1 MIKKV
6 LINYREYWKAGL
18 MKNIK
23 KEYLNLEDVYEIRI
37 FNANVTDFYNSTP
50 QEFDIEDNPIQEF
63 LNNLSDDVHI
73 FIPHENGKDFIIQSL
88 SSNNLETYNLS
99 QEDVKG
105 RLLSKISPLFFDILH
120 DYLFDVYTDHTTK
133 KLRFVYYNQNDI
145 IKKGNAKIVFYMGSL
160 FIIVENVDLTISNP
174 EAILDETL
182 DENQN
187 SIMENL
193 SQTGSYYKVNE
204 KYTWSQG
211 IYNIINRHKEES
223 DERHNIVLD
232 LAIPDDQYKV
242 DKILNIPNEE
252 TWQCDEVIRIVDAK
266 GILKLIEV
274 TVYSY
279 FDDKGVFIRQG
290 WINVLT
296 QRYSKSSEP
305 NDFLLDGSKSSMKLA
320 WLIEPLN
327 KKLYS
332 FSKGFYNLI
341 EKDYGEYVHS
351 REILNNIAEKEVV
364 DVIKKL
370 ADGEITKV
378 DETLTYQVDG
388 DPQNIK
394 IVNLYIERFEYN
406 NNVHSLGFLTDVTD
420 EMQKKEQLIESNER
434 QLVLI
439 KELHHRVKNNLQI
452 LNSFLNL
459 EKRAYK
465 NCPELVIDHM
475 QTRLTSLALLHE
487 KTYNSPDFKNINLNE
502 CLSDQDISTKR
513 LVNSPMEIEF
523 KTYVDEDIN
532 LSIEVITPL
541 LLIIDELT
549 MIGIRNAFLDKTTT
563 SKKITKKVTMSDE
576 DTAVLTFE
584 EIGIWIKD
592 SKDITDTIGCEII
605 KSLTKQLD
613 GTITSIKNEN
623 GTVYEL
629 VFPIEMV
636 HTIH

>member
-1 MIKKV
+1 
-6 LINYREYWKAGL
+6 
-18 MKNIK
+18 MKIEK
-23 KEYLNLEDVYEIRI
+23 DYLNLEDVYEIRI
-37 FNANVTDFYNSTP
+37 FNATEKDFYNSTP
-50 QEFDIEDNPIQEF
+50 QEFDIEDDPIQEF
-63 LNNLSDDVHI
+63 INNISEDVHI
-73 FIPHENGKDFIIQSL
+73 FIPYENGKDFIIQKS
-88 SSNNLETYNLS
+88 SSNLLETYNLS

-105 RLLSKISPLFFDILH
+105 RLLSKISPLFFDSLH
-120 DYLFDVYTDHTTK
+120 DNLFESYTNHTTK
-133 KLRFVYYNQNDI
+133 KIRFVYYDTQNES
-145 IKKGNAKIVFYMGSL
+145 IKKSTAKIVFYMEKL
-160 FIIVENVDLTISNP
+160 FIIVTDAYGTISNS
-174 EAILDETL
+174 EGMIDITL

-187 SIMENL
+187 NIMENL
-193 SQTGSYYKVNE
+193 SQTGSYYKING

-211 IYNIINRHKEES
+211 IYNIINRNKEES
-223 DERHNIVLD
+223 DEHHNIVLD
-232 LAIPDDQYKV
+232 LAIPEDKYKV
-242 DKILNIPNEE
+242 DKILNFTNKE
-252 TWQCDEVIRIVDAK
+252 TSQCDEILRIVDEE

-296 QRYSKSSEP
+296 QRHSESSESI
-305 NDFLLDGSKSSMKLA
+305 DFLLDGSKSTMKLA

-351 REILNNIAEKEVV
+351 REILNNIAEEEVV
-364 DVIKKL
+364 DELIKL
-370 ADGEITKV
+370 ADGDITKV
-378 DETLTYQVDG
+378 DETLTYKVDG
-388 DPQNIK
+388 DPKNIK

-406 NNVHSLGFLTDVTD
+406 NNVHSLGFLTDVTE
-420 EMQKKEQLIESNER
+420 EMLKKEQLIESNER

-452 LNSFLNL
+452 INSFLNL

-465 NCPELVIDHM
+465 NSPELAIEHM
-475 QTRLTSLALLHE
+475 QTRLTSLAMLHE

-502 CLSDQDISTKR
+502 CLTDQDVSTKK
-513 LVNSPMEIEF
+513 LVNSPMELEF
-523 KTYVDEDIN
+523 KTYVDENIN
-532 LSIEVITPL
+532 VSIEVITPL

-549 MIGIRNAFLDKTTT
+549 MIAIRNALPDKTTLD
-563 SKKITKKVTMSDE
+563 KKIIKKVTMSDK
-576 DTAVLTFE
+576 DTVLLTFE
-584 EIGIWIKD
+584 EIGIGIED
-592 SKDITDTIGCEII
+592 SKDITDVIGCEII

-623 GTVYEL
+623 GIVYEL

>member
-1 MIKKV
+1 MK
-6 LINYREYWKAGL
+6 NWKAGL
-18 MKNIK
+18 MKIE

-37 FNANVTDFYNSTP
+37 FNAAEGDFYNSTP
-50 QEFDIEDNPIQEF
+50 QEFDIEEDPIQEF
-63 LNNLSDDVHI
+63 INNISDEVHI

-88 SSNNLETYNLS
+88 GSNILETYNRS
-99 QEDVKG
+99 QEDAKG

-120 DYLFDVYTDHTTK
+120 DYLLEVYTNRTTK
-133 KLRFVYYNQNDI
+133 KMRFVQYNQNEL
-145 IKKGNAKIVFYMGSL
+145 IKKSTAKIVFYMERI
-160 FIIVENVDLTISNP
+160 FIIVANDDGTTGNP
-174 EAILDETL
+174 AGMADKTL

-193 SQTGSYYKVNE
+193 SQTGSYYIING

-223 DERHNIVLD
+223 DENHNIVLD
-232 LAIPDDQYKV
+232 LAIPEDKYKV
-242 DKILNIPNEE
+242 DKILNVADKE
-252 TWQCDEVIRIVDAK
+252 TSQCDEVIRIVDAE

-296 QRYSKSSEP
+296 QRHNESSESI
-305 NDFLLDGSKSSMKLA
+305 DFLLDGSKSSMKLA

-351 REILNNIAEKEVV
+351 REILNNIAETEVV
-364 DVIKKL
+364 DEIKKL
-370 ADGEITKV
+370 ADGDITKV
-378 DETLTYQVDG
+378 DETLTYKVDG

-406 NNVHSLGFLTDVTD
+406 NNVHSLGFLTDVTE
-420 EMQKKEQLIESNER
+420 EMQKKEQLIESNEQ

-452 LNSFLNL
+452 INSFLNL

-465 NCPELVIDHM
+465 NCPELVIEHM
-475 QTRLTSLALLHE
+475 QTRLSSLALLHE
-487 KTYNSPDFKNINLNE
+487 KTYNSSDFKNINLNE
-502 CLSDQDISTKR
+502 CLSNQDISTKN
-513 LVNSPMEIEF
+513 LVHSPMEIEF
-523 KTYVDEDIN
+523 KTDVDENIN

-549 MIGIRNAFLDKTTT
+549 MIAIRNAFPDK
-563 SKKITKKVTMSDE
+563 KALNRKITKKVTMSDK
-576 DTAVLTFE
+576 DTALLTFE
-584 EIGIWIKD
+584 EMGIEIKD

-623 GTVYEL
+623 GIVYEL
-629 VFPIEMV
+629 VFPIEMA

>member
-1 MIKKV
+1 
-6 LINYREYWKAGL
+6 
-18 MKNIK
+18 MKIE

-37 FNANVTDFYNSTP
+37 FDAAEMDFYNSTP
-50 QEFDIEDNPIQEF
+50 QEFDIEDDPIQEF
-63 LNNLSDDVHI
+63 INNISDNVHI
-73 FIPHENGKDFIIQSL
+73 FIPHENGKDFIIQYL
-88 SSNNLETYNLS
+88 SNNILETYNIS
-99 QEDVKG
+99 QEDAKG
-105 RLLSKISPLFFDILH
+105 RLLSKISPLCFDMFY
-120 DYLFDVYTDHTTK
+120 DYLFEIYTNHSTK
-133 KLRFVYYNQNDI
+133 EMRIVYYDNQNEL
-145 IKKGNAKIVFYMGSL
+145 IKKITAKIVFYMERI
-160 FIIVENVDLTISNP
+160 FIIVSNVGGTIGNP
-174 EAILDETL
+174 AGRLDKTL

-187 SIMENL
+187 SIMEKL
-193 SQTGSYYKVNE
+193 SQTGSYYKING

-211 IYNIINRHKEES
+211 IYNIINRNKEES
-223 DERHNIVLD
+223 DEQHNIVFD
-232 LAIPDDQYKV
+232 LVIPEDNYKV
-242 DKILNIPNEE
+242 DKILSIPNKE
-252 TWQCDEVIRIVDAK
+252 TSQCDEVIRIVDAE

-296 QRYSKSSEP
+296 QRHGESSESI
-305 NDFLLDGSKSSMKLA
+305 DFLLDGSKSSMKLA

-364 DVIKKL
+364 DELKKL
-370 ADGEITKV
+370 ADGDISKV
-378 DETLTYQVDG
+378 DETLTYKVDG
-388 DPQNIK
+388 NPQNIK

-406 NNVHSLGFLTDVTD
+406 NNVHSLGFLSDVTE
-420 EMQKKEQLIESNER
+420 EMLKKEQLIESNER

-452 LNSFLNL
+452 INSFLNL

-465 NCPELVIDHM
+465 NNPELVIEHM

-502 CLSDQDISTKR
+502 CLTDQDVSTKK

-523 KTYVDEDIN
+523 KTYVDENIN
-532 LSIEVITPL
+532 VSIEVITPL

-549 MIGIRNAFLDKTTT
+549 MIAIRNAFPDKTTLN
-563 SKKITKKVTMSDE
+563 KKIIKKVTMSDK
-576 DTAVLTFE
+576 DTVLLTFE
-584 EIGIWIKD
+584 EIGIGIND
-592 SKDITDTIGCEII
+592 SKDITDVIGCEII

-623 GTVYEL
+623 GIVYEL
-629 VFPIEMV
+629 VFPIEMM

>member
-1 MIKKV
+1 MNVVMKS
-6 LINYREYWKAGL
+6 WKAGL
-18 MKNIK
+18 MKIE

-37 FNANVTDFYNSTP
+37 FNATEGDFYNSTP
-50 QEFDIEDNPIQEF
+50 QEFDIEEDPIQEF
-63 LNNLSDDVHI
+63 VNNISDDVHI
-73 FIPHENGKDFIIQSL
+73 FIPHENGKDFIIQNL
-88 SSNNLETYNLS
+88 SSNLLETYNIS
-99 QEDVKG
+99 QEEVKG
-105 RLLSKISPLFFDILH
+105 RLLSKISPLLFDILH
-120 DYLFDVYTDHTTK
+120 DYLFEVYTSRTTK
-133 KLRFVYYNQNDI
+133 KIRFVYYDTQNES
-145 IKKGNAKIVFYMGSL
+145 IKKSTAKIVFYMGRL
-160 FIIVENVDLTISNP
+160 FVIVANAYGTTNNLEGMVDI
-174 EAILDETL
+174 TL
-182 DENQN
+182 DESQN

-193 SQTGSYYKVNE
+193 SQTGSYYKING
-204 KYTWSQG
+204 KYVWSQG

-223 DERHNIVLD
+223 DENHNIVLD
-232 LAIPDDQYKV
+232 LAIPEDNYKV
-242 DKILNIPNEE
+242 DKVLNIPNKE
-252 TWQCDEVIRIVDAK
+252 TSQCDEVIRIVDAK

-296 QRYSKSSEP
+296 QRHGESSESI
-305 NDFLLDGSKSSMKLA
+305 DFLLDGSKSSMKLA

-351 REILNNIAEKEVV
+351 REILNNITEKDVV
-364 DVIKKL
+364 DEIKKL
-370 ADGEITKV
+370 ADGDITKV
-378 DETLTYQVDG
+378 DETLTYKVDG
-388 DPQNIK
+388 NPQNIK

-406 NNVHSLGFLTDVTD
+406 NNVHSLGFLTDVTE
-420 EMQKKEQLIESNER
+420 EMQKKEQLIESNEQ

-452 LNSFLNL
+452 INSFLNL

-465 NCPELVIDHM
+465 NCPELVIEHM
-475 QTRLTSLALLHE
+475 QTRLSSLALLHE
-487 KTYNSPDFKNINLNE
+487 KTYNSSDFKNINLNE
-502 CLSDQDISTKR
+502 CLTNQDISTKN
-513 LVNSPMEIEF
+513 LVHSPMEIEF
-523 KTYVDEDIN
+523 KTDVDENIN

-549 MIGIRNAFLDKTTT
+549 MIAIRNAFPDKMVLN
-563 SKKITKKVTMSDE
+563 KKITKKVTMSDK
-576 DTAVLTFE
+576 DTALLTFE
-584 EIGIWIKD
+584 EMGIEIKD

-623 GTVYEL
+623 GIVYEL

>member
-1 MIKKV
+1 
-6 LINYREYWKAGL
+6 
-18 MKNIK
+18 MKIEK
-23 KEYLNLEDVYEIRI
+23 DYLNLEDVYEIRI
-37 FNANVTDFYNSTP
+37 FNATEKDFYNSTP
-50 QEFDIEDNPIQEF
+50 QEFDIEDDPIQEF
-63 LNNLSDDVHI
+63 INNISEDVHI
-73 FIPHENGKDFIIQSL
+73 FIPYENGKDFIIQKS
-88 SSNNLETYNLS
+88 SSNLLETYNLS

-105 RLLSKISPLFFDILH
+105 RLLSKISPLFFDSLH
-120 DYLFDVYTDHTTK
+120 DNLFESYTNHTTK
-133 KLRFVYYNQNDI
+133 KIRFVYYDTQNES
-145 IKKGNAKIVFYMGSL
+145 IKKSTAKIVFYMEKL
-160 FIIVENVDLTISNP
+160 FIIVTDAYGTISNS
-174 EAILDETL
+174 EGMIDITL

-187 SIMENL
+187 NIMENL
-193 SQTGSYYKVNE
+193 SQTGSYYKING

-211 IYNIINRHKEES
+211 IYNIINRNKEES
-223 DERHNIVLD
+223 DEHHNIVLD
-232 LAIPDDQYKV
+232 LAIPEDKYKV
-242 DKILNIPNEE
+242 DKILNFTNKE
-252 TWQCDEVIRIVDAK
+252 TSQCDEILRIVDEE

-296 QRYSKSSEP
+296 QRHGESSESI
-305 NDFLLDGSKSSMKLA
+305 DFLLDGSKSSMKLA

-351 REILNNIAEKEVV
+351 REILNNIAEEEVV
-364 DVIKKL
+364 DELIKL
-370 ADGEITKV
+370 ADGDITKV
-378 DETLTYQVDG
+378 DETLTYKVDG
-388 DPQNIK
+388 DPKNIK

-406 NNVHSLGFLTDVTD
+406 NNVHSLGFLTDVTE
-420 EMQKKEQLIESNER
+420 EMLKKEQLIESNER

-452 LNSFLNL
+452 INSFLNL

-465 NCPELVIDHM
+465 NSPELAIEHM
-475 QTRLTSLALLHE
+475 QTRLTSLAMLHE

-502 CLSDQDISTKR
+502 CLTDQDVSTKK
-513 LVNSPMEIEF
+513 LVNSPMELEF
-523 KTYVDEDIN
+523 KTYVDENIN
-532 LSIEVITPL
+532 VSIEVITPL

-549 MIGIRNAFLDKTTT
+549 MIAIRNALPDKTTLD
-563 SKKITKKVTMSDE
+563 KKIIKKVTMSDK
-576 DTAVLTFE
+576 DTVLLTFE
-584 EIGIWIKD
+584 EIGIGIED
-592 SKDITDTIGCEII
+592 SKDITDVIGCEII

-623 GTVYEL
+623 GIVYEL

>member
-1 MIKKV
+1 
-6 LINYREYWKAGL
+6 
-18 MKNIK
+18 MKIE

-37 FNANVTDFYNSTP
+37 FNADGMDFYNPTP
-50 QEFDIEDNPIQEF
+50 QEFDIEDDSIQEF
-63 LNNLSDDVHI
+63 INNISEDVHI
-73 FIPHENGKDFIIQSL
+73 FIPYENGKDFIIQSL
-88 SSNNLETYNLS
+88 DSNIKTYDIP

-105 RLLSKISPLFFDILH
+105 RLLSKISPLFFDILQ
-120 DYLFDVYTDHTTK
+120 DYLLEVYTNHTTK
-133 KLRFVYYNQNDI
+133 KIRIIYYDQNKF
-145 IKKGNAKIVFYMGSL
+145 KKKSAVRVVFYMERL
-160 FIIVENVDLTISNP
+160 FIIVEKGITTSQQEIMVDI
-174 EAILDETL
+174 TL

-187 SIMENL
+187 RIMENL
-193 SQTGSYYKVNE
+193 SQSGSYYVINGN
-204 KYTWSQG
+204 YTWSQG
-211 IYNIINRHKEES
+211 IYNILNRNKEES
-223 DERHNIVLD
+223 DEHHNIVLD
-232 LAIPDDQYKV
+232 LAIPEDKYKV
-242 DKILNIPNEE
+242 DKILNVTNKE
-252 TWQCDEVIRIVDAK
+252 TLQTDEVIRIVDAE
-266 GILKLIEV
+266 GILKVIEV

-279 FDDKGVFIRQG
+279 FDDNGVFIRQG
-290 WINVLT
+290 WVNVLT
-296 QRYSKSSEP
+296 QKHNETSEP
-305 NDFLLDGSKSSMKLA
+305 IDFLVDGSKSRMKLA

-364 DVIKKL
+364 DEIKKL
-370 ADGEITKV
+370 ADGDITKV
-378 DETLTYQVDG
+378 DETLTYKVDG
-388 DPQNIK
+388 DPQNVK

-406 NNVHSLGFLTDVTD
+406 NNVHSLGFLTDVTE
-420 EMQKKEQLIESNER
+420 EMKKKEQLIESNER

-465 NCPELVIDHM
+465 NHPEVIIDHM
-475 QTRLTSLALLHE
+475 QARLTSLALLHE
-487 KTYNSPDFKNINLNE
+487 ETYNSSDFKNINLSE
-502 CLSDQDISTKR
+502 CLSNQDINTKR
-513 LVNSPMEIEF
+513 LVQSPMDIEF
-523 KTYVDEDIN
+523 KTSVDEDIN

-549 MIGIRNAFLDKTTT
+549 MIGIRNALPDDTT
-563 SKKITKKVTMSDE
+563 SNKKITKKVTKLDK
-576 DTAVLTFE
+576 DTALLTFE
-584 EIGIWIKD
+584 GIGIVVKD

-623 GTVYEL
+623 GTAYEL
-629 VFPIEMV
+629 VFPIEME

>member
-1 MIKKV
+1 
-6 LINYREYWKAGL
+6 
-18 MKNIK
+18 MKIEK
-23 KEYLNLEDVYEIRI
+23 DYLNLEDVYEIRI
-37 FNANVTDFYNSTP
+37 FNATEKDFYNSTP
-50 QEFDIEDNPIQEF
+50 QEFDIEDDPIQEF
-63 LNNLSDDVHI
+63 INNISEDVHI
-73 FIPHENGKDFIIQSL
+73 FIPYENGKDFIIQK
-88 SSNNLETYNLS
+88 SSCNLLETYNLS

-105 RLLSKISPLFFDILH
+105 RLLSKISPLFFDSLH
-120 DYLFDVYTDHTTK
+120 DNLFESYTNHTTK
-133 KLRFVYYNQNDI
+133 KIRFVYYDTQNES
-145 IKKGNAKIVFYMGSL
+145 IKKSTAKIVFYMEKL
-160 FIIVENVDLTISNP
+160 FIIVTDAYGTISNS
-174 EAILDETL
+174 EGMIDITL

-187 SIMENL
+187 NIMENL
-193 SQTGSYYKVNE
+193 SQTGSYYKING

-211 IYNIINRHKEES
+211 IYNIINRNKEES
-223 DERHNIVLD
+223 DEHHNIVLD
-232 LAIPDDQYKV
+232 LAIPEDKYKV
-242 DKILNIPNEE
+242 DKILNFTNKE
-252 TWQCDEVIRIVDAK
+252 TSQCDEILRIVDEE

-296 QRYSKSSEP
+296 QRHSESSESI
-305 NDFLLDGSKSSMKLA
+305 DFLLDGSKSSMKLA

-351 REILNNIAEKEVV
+351 REILNNIAEEEVV
-364 DVIKKL
+364 DELIKL
-370 ADGEITKV
+370 ADGDITKV
-378 DETLTYQVDG
+378 DETLTYKVDG
-388 DPQNIK
+388 DPKNIK

-406 NNVHSLGFLTDVTD
+406 NNVHSLGFLTDVTE
-420 EMQKKEQLIESNER
+420 EMLKKEQLIESNER

-452 LNSFLNL
+452 INSFLNL

-465 NCPELVIDHM
+465 NSPELAIEHM
-475 QTRLTSLALLHE
+475 QTRLTSLAMLHE

-502 CLSDQDISTKR
+502 CLTDQDVSTKK
-513 LVNSPMEIEF
+513 LVNSPMELEF
-523 KTYVDEDIN
+523 KTYVDENIN
-532 LSIEVITPL
+532 VSIEVITPL

-549 MIGIRNAFLDKTTT
+549 MIAIRNALPDKTTLD
-563 SKKITKKVTMSDE
+563 KKIIKKVTMSDK
-576 DTAVLTFE
+576 DTVLLTFE
-584 EIGIWIKD
+584 EIGIGIED
-592 SKDITDTIGCEII
+592 SKDITDVIGCEII

-623 GTVYEL
+623 GIVYEL

>member
-1 MIKKV
+1 
-6 LINYREYWKAGL
+6 
-18 MKNIK
+18 MKIEK
-23 KEYLNLEDVYEIRI
+23 DYLNLEDVYEIRI
-37 FNANVTDFYNSTP
+37 FNATEKDFYNSTP
-50 QEFDIEDNPIQEF
+50 QEFDIEDDPIQEF
-63 LNNLSDDVHI
+63 INNISEDVHI
-73 FIPHENGKDFIIQSL
+73 FIPYENGKDFIIQKS
-88 SSNNLETYNLS
+88 SSNLLETYNLS

-105 RLLSKISPLFFDILH
+105 RLLSKISPLFFDSLH
-120 DYLFDVYTDHTTK
+120 DNLFESYTNHTTK
-133 KLRFVYYNQNDI
+133 KIRFVYYDTQNES
-145 IKKGNAKIVFYMGSL
+145 IKKSTAKIVFYMEKL
-160 FIIVENVDLTISNP
+160 FIIVTDAYGTISNS
-174 EAILDETL
+174 EGMIDITL

-187 SIMENL
+187 NIMENL
-193 SQTGSYYKVNE
+193 SQTGSYYKING

-211 IYNIINRHKEES
+211 IYNIINRNKEES
-223 DERHNIVLD
+223 DEHHNIVLD
-232 LAIPDDQYKV
+232 LAIPEDKYKV
-242 DKILNIPNEE
+242 DKILNFTNKE
-252 TWQCDEVIRIVDAK
+252 TSQCDEILRIVDEE

-296 QRYSKSSEP
+296 QRHSESSESI
-305 NDFLLDGSKSSMKLA
+305 DFLVDGSKSSMKLA

-351 REILNNIAEKEVV
+351 REILNNIVEKEVV
-364 DVIKKL
+364 DELKKL
-370 ADGEITKV
+370 ADGDITKV
-378 DETLTYQVDG
+378 DETLTYKVDG
-388 DPQNIK
+388 NPQNVK

-406 NNVHSLGFLTDVTD
+406 NNVHSLGFLTDVTE
-420 EMQKKEQLIESNER
+420 EMLKKEQLIESNER

-452 LNSFLNL
+452 INSFLNL

-465 NCPELVIDHM
+465 NSPELAIEHM
-475 QTRLTSLALLHE
+475 QTRLTSLAMLHE

-502 CLSDQDISTKR
+502 CLTDQDVSTKK
-513 LVNSPMEIEF
+513 LVNSPMELEF
-523 KTYVDEDIN
+523 KTYVDENIN
-532 LSIEVITPL
+532 VSIEVITPL

-549 MIGIRNAFLDKTTT
+549 MIAIRNALPDKTTLD
-563 SKKITKKVTMSDE
+563 KKIIKKVTMSDK
-576 DTAVLTFE
+576 DTVLLTFE
-584 EIGIWIKD
+584 EIGIGIED
-592 SKDITDTIGCEII
+592 SKDITDVIGCEII

-623 GTVYEL
+623 GIVYEL

>member
-1 MIKKV
+1 
-6 LINYREYWKAGL
+6 
-18 MKNIK
+18 MKIEK
-23 KEYLNLEDVYEIRI
+23 DYLNLEDVCEIRI
-37 FNANVTDFYNSTP
+37 FNATEKDFYNSTP
-50 QEFDIEDNPIQEF
+50 QEFDIEDDPIQEF
-63 LNNLSDDVHI
+63 INNISEDVHI
-73 FIPHENGKDFIIQSL
+73 FIPYENGKDFIIQKS
-88 SSNNLETYNLS
+88 SSNLLETYNLS

-105 RLLSKISPLFFDILH
+105 RLLSKISPLFFDSLH
-120 DYLFDVYTDHTTK
+120 DNLFESYTNHTTK
-133 KLRFVYYNQNDI
+133 KIRFVYYDTQNES
-145 IKKGNAKIVFYMGSL
+145 IKKSTAKIVFYMEKL
-160 FIIVENVDLTISNP
+160 FIIVTDAYGTISNS
-174 EAILDETL
+174 EGMIDITL

-187 SIMENL
+187 NIMENL
-193 SQTGSYYKVNE
+193 SQTGSYYKING

-211 IYNIINRHKEES
+211 IYNIINRNKEES
-223 DERHNIVLD
+223 DEHHNIVLD
-232 LAIPDDQYKV
+232 LAIPEDKYKV
-242 DKILNIPNEE
+242 DKILNFTNKE
-252 TWQCDEVIRIVDAK
+252 TSQCDEILRIVDEE

-296 QRYSKSSEP
+296 QRHSESSESI
-305 NDFLLDGSKSSMKLA
+305 DFLLDGSKSSMKLA

-351 REILNNIAEKEVV
+351 REILNNIAEEEVV
-364 DVIKKL
+364 DELIKL
-370 ADGEITKV
+370 ADGDITKV
-378 DETLTYQVDG
+378 DETLTYKVDG
-388 DPQNIK
+388 DPKNIK

-406 NNVHSLGFLTDVTD
+406 NNVHSLGFLTDVTE
-420 EMQKKEQLIESNER
+420 EMLKKEQLIESNER

-452 LNSFLNL
+452 INSFLNL

-465 NCPELVIDHM
+465 NSPELAIEHM
-475 QTRLTSLALLHE
+475 QTRLTSLAMLHE

-502 CLSDQDISTKR
+502 CLTDQDVSTKK
-513 LVNSPMEIEF
+513 LVNSPMELEF
-523 KTYVDEDIN
+523 KTYVDENIN
-532 LSIEVITPL
+532 VSIEVITPL

-549 MIGIRNAFLDKTTT
+549 MIAIRNALPDKTTLD
-563 SKKITKKVTMSDE
+563 KKIIKKVTMSDK
-576 DTAVLTFE
+576 DTVLLTFE
-584 EIGIWIKD
+584 EIGIGIED
-592 SKDITDTIGCEII
+592 SKDITDVIGCEII

-623 GTVYEL
+623 GIVYEL

>member
-1 MIKKV
+1 
-6 LINYREYWKAGL
+6 
-18 MKNIK
+18 MKIEK
-23 KEYLNLEDVYEIRI
+23 DYLNLEDVYEIRI
-37 FNANVTDFYNSTP
+37 FNATVKDFYNSTP
-50 QEFDIEDNPIQEF
+50 QEFDIEDDPIQEF
-63 LNNLSDDVHI
+63 LNNISDEVHI
-73 FIPHENGKDFIIQSL
+73 FIPYENGKDFIIQK
-88 SSNNLETYNLS
+88 SSGNLLETYNLS

-105 RLLSKISPLFFDILH
+105 RLLSKISPLFFDSLH
-120 DYLFDVYTDHTTK
+120 DNLFESYTNHTTK
-133 KLRFVYYNQNDI
+133 KIRFVYYDTQNES
-145 IKKGNAKIVFYMGSL
+145 IKKSTAKIVFYMEKI
-160 FIIVENVDLTISNP
+160 FIIVTDVYGTISNP
-174 EAILDETL
+174 ESMIDITL

-187 SIMENL
+187 NIMENL
-193 SQTGSYYKVNE
+193 SQTGSYYKING

-211 IYNIINRHKEES
+211 IYNIINRPKEES

-232 LAIPDDQYKV
+232 LAIPEDKYKV
-242 DKILNIPNEE
+242 DKILNFTNKE
-252 TWQCDEVIRIVDAK
+252 TSQYDEILRIVDEE

-296 QRYSKSSEP
+296 QRHGESSESI
-305 NDFLLDGSKSSMKLA
+305 DFLLDGSKSSMKLA

-364 DVIKKL
+364 DELKKL
-370 ADGEITKV
+370 ADGDISKV
-378 DETLTYQVDG
+378 DETLTYKVDG
-388 DPQNIK
+388 NPQNIK

-406 NNVHSLGFLTDVTD
+406 NNVHSLGFLTDVTE
-420 EMQKKEQLIESNER
+420 EMLKKEQLIESNER

-452 LNSFLNL
+452 INSFLNL

-465 NCPELVIDHM
+465 NNPELVIEHM

-502 CLSDQDISTKR
+502 CLTDQDVSTKK
-513 LVNSPMEIEF
+513 LVNSPMELEF
-523 KTYVDEDIN
+523 KTYVDENIN
-532 LSIEVITPL
+532 VSIEVITPL

-549 MIGIRNAFLDKTTT
+549 MIAIRNAFPDKTTLN
-563 SKKITKKVTMSDE
+563 KKINKKVTMSDN
-576 DTAVLTFE
+576 DTVLLTFE
-584 EIGIWIKD
+584 EIGIGIND
-592 SKDITDTIGCEII
+592 SKDITDVIGCEII

-623 GTVYEL
+623 GIVYEL

>member
-1 MIKKV
+1 MNVVMKS
-6 LINYREYWKAGL
+6 WKAGL
-18 MKNIK
+18 MKIE

-37 FNANVTDFYNSTP
+37 FNATEWDFYNSTL
-50 QEFDIEDNPIQEF
+50 QEFDIEEDPIQEF
-63 LNNLSDDVHI
+63 VNNISDDVHI
-73 FIPHENGKDFIIQSL
+73 FIPHENGKDFIIQNL
-88 SSNNLETYNLS
+88 SSNLLETYNIS
-99 QEDVKG
+99 QEEVKG
-105 RLLSKISPLFFDILH
+105 RLLSKISPLLFDILH
-120 DYLFDVYTDHTTK
+120 DYLFEVYTSRTTK
-133 KLRFVYYNQNDI
+133 KIRFVYYDTQNES
-145 IKKGNAKIVFYMGSL
+145 IKKSTAKIVFYMGRL
-160 FIIVENVDLTISNP
+160 FVIVANAYGTTNNLEGMVDI
-174 EAILDETL
+174 TL
-182 DENQN
+182 DESQN

-193 SQTGSYYKVNE
+193 SQTGSYYKING
-204 KYTWSQG
+204 KYVWSQG

-223 DERHNIVLD
+223 DENHNIVLD
-232 LAIPDDQYKV
+232 LAIPEDNYKV
-242 DKILNIPNEE
+242 DKVLNIPNKE
-252 TWQCDEVIRIVDAK
+252 TSQCDEVIRIVDAK

-279 FDDKGVFIRQG
+279 YDDKGVFIRQG

-296 QRYSKSSEP
+296 QRHGESSESI
-305 NDFLLDGSKSSMKLA
+305 DFLLDGSKSSMKLA

-351 REILNNIAEKEVV
+351 REILNNITEKDVV
-364 DVIKKL
+364 DEIKKL
-370 ADGEITKV
+370 ADGDITKV
-378 DETLTYQVDG
+378 DETLTYKVDG
-388 DPQNIK
+388 NPQNIK

-406 NNVHSLGFLTDVTD
+406 NNVHSLGFLTDVTE
-420 EMQKKEQLIESNER
+420 EMQKKEQLIESNEQ

-452 LNSFLNL
+452 INSFLNL

-465 NCPELVIDHM
+465 NCPELVIEHM
-475 QTRLTSLALLHE
+475 QTRLSSLALLHE
-487 KTYNSPDFKNINLNE
+487 KTYNSSDFKNINLNE
-502 CLSDQDISTKR
+502 CLTNQDISTKN
-513 LVNSPMEIEF
+513 LVHSPMEIEF
-523 KTYVDEDIN
+523 KTDVDENIN

-549 MIGIRNAFLDKTTT
+549 MIAIRNAFPDKMALN
-563 SKKITKKVTMSDE
+563 KKITKKVTMSDK
-576 DTAVLTFE
+576 DTALLTFE
-584 EIGIWIKD
+584 EMGIEIKD

-623 GTVYEL
+623 GIVYEL

>member
-1 MIKKV
+1 
-6 LINYREYWKAGL
+6 
-18 MKNIK
+18 MKIEK
-23 KEYLNLEDVYEIRI
+23 DYLNLEDVYEIRI
-37 FNANVTDFYNSTP
+37 FNATEKDFYNSTP
-50 QEFDIEDNPIQEF
+50 QEFDIEDDPIQEF
-63 LNNLSDDVHI
+63 INNISEDVHI
-73 FIPHENGKDFIIQSL
+73 FIPYENGKDFIIQKS
-88 SSNNLETYNLS
+88 SSNLLETYNLS

-105 RLLSKISPLFFDILH
+105 RLLSKISPLFFDSLH
-120 DYLFDVYTDHTTK
+120 DNLFESYTNHTTK
-133 KLRFVYYNQNDI
+133 KIRFVYYDTQNES
-145 IKKGNAKIVFYMGSL
+145 IKKSTAKIVFYMEKL
-160 FIIVENVDLTISNP
+160 FIIVTDAYGTISNS
-174 EAILDETL
+174 EGMIDITL

-187 SIMENL
+187 NIMENL
-193 SQTGSYYKVNE
+193 SQTGSYYKINGR
-204 KYTWSQG
+204 YTWSQG
-211 IYNIINRHKEES
+211 IYNIINRNKEES
-223 DERHNIVLD
+223 DEHHNIVLD
-232 LAIPDDQYKV
+232 LAIPEDKYKV
-242 DKILNIPNEE
+242 DKILNFTNKE
-252 TWQCDEVIRIVDAK
+252 TSQCDEILRIVDEE

-296 QRYSKSSEP
+296 QRHSESSESI
-305 NDFLLDGSKSSMKLA
+305 DFLLDGSKSSMKLA

-351 REILNNIAEKEVV
+351 REILNNIAEEEVV
-364 DVIKKL
+364 DELIKL
-370 ADGEITKV
+370 ADGDITKV
-378 DETLTYQVDG
+378 DETLTYKVDG
-388 DPQNIK
+388 DPKNIK

-406 NNVHSLGFLTDVTD
+406 NNVHSLGFLSDVTE
-420 EMQKKEQLIESNER
+420 EMLKKEQLIESNER

-452 LNSFLNL
+452 INSFLNL

-465 NCPELVIDHM
+465 NNPELVIEHM

-502 CLSDQDISTKR
+502 CLTDQDVSTKK

-523 KTYVDEDIN
+523 KTYVDENIN
-532 LSIEVITPL
+532 VSIEVITPL

-549 MIGIRNAFLDKTTT
+549 MIAIRNALPDKTTLD
-563 SKKITKKVTMSDE
+563 KKIIKKVTMSDK
-576 DTAVLTFE
+576 DTVILTFE
-584 EIGIWIKD
+584 EIGIGIED
-592 SKDITDTIGCEII
+592 SKDITDVIGCEII

-623 GTVYEL
+623 GIVYEL

>member
-1 MIKKV
+1 
-6 LINYREYWKAGL
+6 
-18 MKNIK
+18 MKIEK
-23 KEYLNLEDVYEIRI
+23 DYLNLEDVYEIRI
-37 FNANVTDFYNSTP
+37 FNATEKDFYNSTP
-50 QEFDIEDNPIQEF
+50 QEFDIEDDPIHEF
-63 LNNLSDDVHI
+63 INNISDDVHI
-73 FIPHENGKDFIIQSL
+73 FIPYENGKDFIIQK
-88 SSNNLETYNLS
+88 SSCNLLETYNLS

-105 RLLSKISPLFFDILH
+105 RLLSKISPLFFDSLH
-120 DYLFDVYTDHTTK
+120 DNLFESYTNHTTK
-133 KLRFVYYNQNDI
+133 KIRFVYYDTQNES
-145 IKKGNAKIVFYMGSL
+145 IKKNTAKIVFYMEKL
-160 FIIVENVDLTISNP
+160 FIIVADPYGTISNP
-174 EAILDETL
+174 EDMIDITL

-187 SIMENL
+187 NIMENL
-193 SQTGSYYKVNE
+193 SQTGSYYKING

-211 IYNIINRHKEES
+211 IYNIINRNKEES
-223 DERHNIVLD
+223 DEHHNIVLD
-232 LAIPDDQYKV
+232 LAIPEDKYKV
-242 DKILNIPNEE
+242 DKILNFTNKE
-252 TWQCDEVIRIVDAK
+252 TSQCDEILRIVDEE

-279 FDDKGVFIRQG
+279 FDNKGVFIRQG

-296 QRYSKSSEP
+296 QRHSES
-305 NDFLLDGSKSSMKLA
+305 NESIDFLLDGSKSSMKLA

-351 REILNNIAEKEVV
+351 REILNNIDEEEVV
-364 DVIKKL
+364 DELIKL
-370 ADGEITKV
+370 ADGDITKV
-378 DETLTYQVDG
+378 DETLTYKVDG

-406 NNVHSLGFLTDVTD
+406 NNVHSLGFLTDVTE
-420 EMQKKEQLIESNER
+420 EMLKKEQLIESNER

-452 LNSFLNL
+452 INSFLNL

-465 NCPELVIDHM
+465 NSPELVIEHM
-475 QTRLTSLALLHE
+475 QTRLTSLAMLHE

-502 CLSDQDISTKR
+502 CLTDQDVSTKK

-523 KTYVDEDIN
+523 KTYVDENIN
-532 LSIEVITPL
+532 VSIEVITPL

-549 MIGIRNAFLDKTTT
+549 MIAIRNALPDKTTLD
-563 SKKITKKVTMSDE
+563 KKIIKKVTMSDK
-576 DTAVLTFE
+576 DTVLLTFE
-584 EIGIWIKD
+584 EIGIGIED
-592 SKDITDTIGCEII
+592 SKDITDVIGCEII

-623 GTVYEL
+623 GIVYEL

>member
-1 MIKKV
+1 MKIG
-6 LINYREYWKAGL
+6 RRDL
-18 MKNIK
+18 MNIE

-37 FNANVTDFYNSTP
+37 FNATATDFFNSAP
-50 QEFDIEDNPIQEF
+50 QEFDVDDNPIQEF
-63 LNNLSDDVHI
+63 INNISEDVHI

-88 SSNNLETYNLS
+88 SSNILETCNIS
-99 QEDVKG
+99 QEDAKG
-105 RLLSKISPLFFDILH
+105 RLLSKSSPLIFDILH
-120 DYLFDVYTDHTTK
+120 DHLFEVYTNHTTRK
-133 KLRFVYYNQNDI
+133 MRFVYYDQDEF
-145 IKKGNAKIVFYMGSL
+145 IKRNNARIVFCMESV
-160 FIIVENVDLTISNP
+160 FIIVENADGTTSNP
-174 EAILDETL
+174 GIVDETL

-193 SQTGSYYKVNE
+193 SQTGSYYKVNG

-211 IYNIINRHKEES
+211 IYNIINRSKEES
-223 DERHNIVLD
+223 DGHHNIVLD
-232 LAIPDDQYKV
+232 LAIPEDKYKV
-242 DKILNIPNEE
+242 DKILNVANKE
-252 TWQCDEVIRIVDAK
+252 TSQSDEVIRIVDEE

-279 FDDKGVFIRQG
+279 FDDNGVFIRQG

-296 QRYSKSSEP
+296 QRHNESSEP
-305 NDFLLDGSKSSMKLA
+305 IDFLLDGSKSSMKLA

-327 KKLYS
+327 KKLYN

-351 REILNNIAEKEVV
+351 REILNNIVEKEVV
-364 DVIKKL
+364 NEIKKL
-370 ADGEITKV
+370 ADGDITKV
-378 DETLTYQVDG
+378 DETLTYKVDG

-394 IVNLYIERFEYN
+394 IVNVYIERFEYN
-406 NNVHSLGFLTDVTD
+406 NNVHSLGFLTDVTE

-452 LNSFLNL
+452 INSFLNL
-459 EKRAYK
+459 EKRAYR
-465 NCPELVIDHM
+465 NCPELVIEHM

-487 KTYNSPDFKNINLNE
+487 KTYNSPDFNNINLDD
-502 CLSDQDISTKR
+502 CLSNQDISTR
-513 LVNSPMEIEF
+513 NLVQSPMEIEF

-532 LSIEVITPL
+532 LSIEVVTPL

-549 MIGIRNAFLDKTTT
+549 MIAIRNAFPDETTQN
-563 SKKITKKVTMSDE
+563 KKITKKVTMSDK
-576 DTAVLTFE
+576 DTAILTFE

-592 SKDITDTIGCEII
+592 SKDVTDTIGCEII

-613 GTITSIKNEN
+613 GTITSMKNDN

-629 VFPIEMV
+629 VFPIEME

>member
-1 MIKKV
+1 MKS
-6 LINYREYWKAGL
+6 WKAGL
-18 MKNIK
+18 MKIE

-37 FNANVTDFYNSTP
+37 FNATEGDFYNSTP
-50 QEFDIEDNPIQEF
+50 QEFDIEEDPIQEF
-63 LNNLSDDVHI
+63 VNNISDDVHI
-73 FIPHENGKDFIIQSL
+73 FIPHENGKDFIIQNL
-88 SSNNLETYNLS
+88 SSNLLETYNIS
-99 QEDVKG
+99 QEEIKG
-105 RLLSKISPLFFDILH
+105 RLLSKISPLLFDILH
-120 DYLFDVYTDHTTK
+120 DYLFEVYTSCTTK
-133 KLRFVYYNQNDI
+133 KIRFVYYDTQNES
-145 IKKGNAKIVFYMGSL
+145 IKKNTAKIVFYMERL
-160 FIIVENVDLTISNP
+160 FVIVANAYGTTNNLEGMVDM
-174 EAILDETL
+174 TL
-182 DENQN
+182 DESQN

-193 SQTGSYYKVNE
+193 SQTGSYYKING
-204 KYTWSQG
+204 KYVWSQG

-223 DERHNIVLD
+223 DENHNIVLD
-232 LAIPDDQYKV
+232 LAIPEDNYKV
-242 DKILNIPNEE
+242 DKVLNIPNKE
-252 TWQCDEVIRIVDAK
+252 TSQCDEVIRIVDAK

-279 FDDKGVFIRQG
+279 YDDKGVFIRQG

-296 QRYSKSSEP
+296 QRHNESSESI
-305 NDFLLDGSKSSMKLA
+305 DFLLDGSKSSMKLA

-351 REILNNIAEKEVV
+351 REILNNIAEKDVV
-364 DVIKKL
+364 DEIKKL
-370 ADGEITKV
+370 ADGDITKV
-378 DETLTYQVDG
+378 DETLTYKVDG
-388 DPQNIK
+388 NSQNIK

-406 NNVHSLGFLTDVTD
+406 NNVHSLGFLTDVTE
-420 EMQKKEQLIESNER
+420 EMQKKEQLIESNEQ

-452 LNSFLNL
+452 INSFLNL

-465 NCPELVIDHM
+465 NCPELVIEHM
-475 QTRLTSLALLHE
+475 QTRLSSLALLHE
-487 KTYNSPDFKNINLNE
+487 KTYNSSDFKNINLNE
-502 CLSDQDISTKR
+502 CLTNQDISTKN
-513 LVNSPMEIEF
+513 LVHSPMEIEF
-523 KTYVDEDIN
+523 KTDVDENIN

-549 MIGIRNAFLDKTTT
+549 MIAIRNAFPDKMTLN
-563 SKKITKKVTMSDE
+563 KKITKKVTMSDK
-576 DTAVLTFE
+576 DTALLTFE
-584 EIGIWIKD
+584 EMGIEIKD

-623 GTVYEL
+623 GIVYEL
-629 VFPIEMV
+629 VFPIEMA

>member
-1 MIKKV
+1 
-6 LINYREYWKAGL
+6 
-18 MKNIK
+18 MKIEK
-23 KEYLNLEDVYEIRI
+23 DYLNLEDVYEIRI
-37 FNANVTDFYNSTP
+37 FNATEKDFYNSTP
-50 QEFDIEDNPIQEF
+50 QEFDIEDDPIQEF
-63 LNNLSDDVHI
+63 INNISEDVHI
-73 FIPHENGKDFIIQSL
+73 FIPYENGKDFIIQKS
-88 SSNNLETYNLS
+88 SSNLLETYNLS

-105 RLLSKISPLFFDILH
+105 RLLSKISPLFFDSLH
-120 DYLFDVYTDHTTK
+120 DNLFESYTNHTTK
-133 KLRFVYYNQNDI
+133 KIRFVYYDTQNES
-145 IKKGNAKIVFYMGSL
+145 IKKSTAKIVFYMEKL
-160 FIIVENVDLTISNP
+160 FIIVTDAYGTISNS
-174 EAILDETL
+174 EGMIDITL

-187 SIMENL
+187 NIMENL
-193 SQTGSYYKVNE
+193 SQTGSYYKING

-211 IYNIINRHKEES
+211 IYNIINRNKEES
-223 DERHNIVLD
+223 DEHHNIVLD
-232 LAIPDDQYKV
+232 LAIPEDKYKV
-242 DKILNIPNEE
+242 DKILNFTNKE
-252 TWQCDEVIRIVDAK
+252 TSQCDEILRIVDEE

-296 QRYSKSSEP
+296 QRHSESSESI
-305 NDFLLDGSKSSMKLA
+305 DFLVDGSKSSMKLA

-351 REILNNIAEKEVV
+351 REILNNIAEEEVV
-364 DVIKKL
+364 DELIKL
-370 ADGEITKV
+370 ADGDITKV
-378 DETLTYQVDG
+378 DETLTYKVDG
-388 DPQNIK
+388 DPKNIK

-406 NNVHSLGFLTDVTD
+406 NNLHSLGFLTDVTE
-420 EMQKKEQLIESNER
+420 EMLKKEQLIESNER

-452 LNSFLNL
+452 INSFLNL

-465 NCPELVIDHM
+465 NSPELAIEHM
-475 QTRLTSLALLHE
+475 QTRLTSLAMLHE

-502 CLSDQDISTKR
+502 CLTDQDVSTKK
-513 LVNSPMEIEF
+513 LVNSPMELEF
-523 KTYVDEDIN
+523 KTYVDENIN
-532 LSIEVITPL
+532 VSIEVITPL

-549 MIGIRNAFLDKTTT
+549 MIAIRNALPDKTTLD
-563 SKKITKKVTMSDE
+563 KKIIKKVTMSDK
-576 DTAVLTFE
+576 DTVLLTFE
-584 EIGIWIKD
+584 EIGIGIED
-592 SKDITDTIGCEII
+592 SKDITDVIGCEII

-613 GTITSIKNEN
+613 GTIISIKNEN
-623 GTVYEL
+623 GIVYEL

>member
-1 MIKKV
+1 
-6 LINYREYWKAGL
+6 
-18 MKNIK
+18 MKIEK
-23 KEYLNLEDVYEIRI
+23 DYLNLEDVYEIRI
-37 FNANVTDFYNSTP
+37 FNATEKDFYNSTP
-50 QEFDIEDNPIQEF
+50 QEFDIEDDPIQEF
-63 LNNLSDDVHI
+63 INNISEDVHI
-73 FIPHENGKDFIIQSL
+73 FIPYENGKDFIIQKS
-88 SSNNLETYNLS
+88 SSNLLETYNLS

-105 RLLSKISPLFFDILH
+105 RLLSKISPLFFDSLH
-120 DYLFDVYTDHTTK
+120 DNLFESYTNHTTK
-133 KLRFVYYNQNDI
+133 KIRFVYYDTQNES
-145 IKKGNAKIVFYMGSL
+145 IKKSTAKIVFYMEKL
-160 FIIVENVDLTISNP
+160 FIIVTDAYGTISNS
-174 EAILDETL
+174 EGMIDITL

-187 SIMENL
+187 NIMENL
-193 SQTGSYYKVNE
+193 SQTGSYYKINGR
-204 KYTWSQG
+204 YTWSQG
-211 IYNIINRHKEES
+211 IYNIINRNKEES
-223 DERHNIVLD
+223 DEHHNIVLD
-232 LAIPDDQYKV
+232 LAIPEDKYKV
-242 DKILNIPNEE
+242 DKILNFTNKE
-252 TWQCDEVIRIVDAK
+252 TSQCDEILRIVDEE

-296 QRYSKSSEP
+296 QRHSESSESI
-305 NDFLLDGSKSSMKLA
+305 DFLLDGSKSTMKLA

-351 REILNNIAEKEVV
+351 REILNNIAEEEVV
-364 DVIKKL
+364 DELIKL
-370 ADGEITKV
+370 ADGDITKV
-378 DETLTYQVDG
+378 DETLTYKVDG
-388 DPQNIK
+388 DPKNIK

-406 NNVHSLGFLTDVTD
+406 NNVHSLGFLTDVTE
-420 EMQKKEQLIESNER
+420 EMLKKEQLIESNER

-452 LNSFLNL
+452 INSFLNL

-465 NCPELVIDHM
+465 NSPELVIEHM
-475 QTRLTSLALLHE
+475 QTRLTSLAMLHE

-502 CLSDQDISTKR
+502 CLTDQDVSTKK

-523 KTYVDEDIN
+523 KTYVDENIN
-532 LSIEVITPL
+532 VSIEVITPL

-549 MIGIRNAFLDKTTT
+549 MIAIRNALPDKTTLD
-563 SKKITKKVTMSDE
+563 KKIIKKVTMSDK
-576 DTAVLTFE
+576 DTVILTFE
-584 EIGIWIKD
+584 EIGIGIED
-592 SKDITDTIGCEII
+592 SKDITDVIGCEII

-623 GTVYEL
+623 GIVYEL

>member
-1 MIKKV
+1 MKS
-6 LINYREYWKAGL
+6 WKAGL
-18 MKNIK
+18 MKIE

-37 FNANVTDFYNSTP
+37 FNATEGDFYNSTP
-50 QEFDIEDNPIQEF
+50 QEFDIEEDPIQEF
-63 LNNLSDDVHI
+63 VNNISDDVHI
-73 FIPHENGKDFIIQSL
+73 FIPHENGKDFIIQNL
-88 SSNNLETYNLS
+88 SSNLLETYNIS
-99 QEDVKG
+99 QEEIKG
-105 RLLSKISPLFFDILH
+105 RLLSKISPLLFDILH
-120 DYLFDVYTDHTTK
+120 DYLFEVYTSCTTK
-133 KLRFVYYNQNDI
+133 KIRFVYYDTQNES
-145 IKKGNAKIVFYMGSL
+145 IKKNTAKIVFYMERL
-160 FIIVENVDLTISNP
+160 FVIVANAYGTTNNLEGMVDM
-174 EAILDETL
+174 TL
-182 DENQN
+182 DESQN

-193 SQTGSYYKVNE
+193 SQTGSYYKING
-204 KYTWSQG
+204 KYVWSQG

-223 DERHNIVLD
+223 DENHNIVLD
-232 LAIPDDQYKV
+232 LAIPEDNYKV
-242 DKILNIPNEE
+242 DKVLNIPNKE
-252 TWQCDEVIRIVDAK
+252 TSQCDEVIRIVDAK

-296 QRYSKSSEP
+296 QRHGESSESI
-305 NDFLLDGSKSSMKLA
+305 DFLLDGSKSSMKLA

-351 REILNNIAEKEVV
+351 REILNNIAEKDVV
-364 DVIKKL
+364 DEIKKL
-370 ADGEITKV
+370 ADGDITKV
-378 DETLTYQVDG
+378 DETLTYKVDG
-388 DPQNIK
+388 NPQNIK

-406 NNVHSLGFLTDVTD
+406 NNVHSLGFLTDVTE
-420 EMQKKEQLIESNER
+420 EMQKKEQLIESNEQ

-452 LNSFLNL
+452 INSFLNL

-465 NCPELVIDHM
+465 NCPELVIEHM
-475 QTRLTSLALLHE
+475 QTRLSSLALLHE
-487 KTYNSPDFKNINLNE
+487 KTYNSSDFKNINLNE
-502 CLSDQDISTKR
+502 CLTNQDISTKN
-513 LVNSPMEIEF
+513 LVHSPMEIEF
-523 KTYVDEDIN
+523 KTDVDENIN

-549 MIGIRNAFLDKTTT
+549 MIAIRNAFPDKMALN
-563 SKKITKKVTMSDE
+563 KKITKKVTMFDK
-576 DTAVLTFE
+576 DTALLTFE
-584 EIGIWIKD
+584 EMGIEIKD

-623 GTVYEL
+623 GIVYEL
-629 VFPIEMV
+629 VFPIEMA

>member
-1 MIKKV
+1 
-6 LINYREYWKAGL
+6 
-18 MKNIK
+18 MKIEK
-23 KEYLNLEDVYEIRI
+23 DYLNLEDVYEIRI
-37 FNANVTDFYNSTP
+37 FNATEKDFYNSTP
-50 QEFDIEDNPIQEF
+50 QEFDIEDDPIQEF
-63 LNNLSDDVHI
+63 INNISEDVHI
-73 FIPHENGKDFIIQSL
+73 FIPYENGKDFIIQKS
-88 SSNNLETYNLS
+88 SSNLLETYNLS

-105 RLLSKISPLFFDILH
+105 RLLSKISPLFFDSLH
-120 DYLFDVYTDHTTK
+120 DNLFESYTNHTTK
-133 KLRFVYYNQNDI
+133 KIRFVYYDTQNES
-145 IKKGNAKIVFYMGSL
+145 IKKSTAKIVFYMEKL
-160 FIIVENVDLTISNP
+160 FIIVTDAYGTISNS
-174 EAILDETL
+174 EGMIDITL

-187 SIMENL
+187 NIMENL
-193 SQTGSYYKVNE
+193 SQTGSYYKING

-211 IYNIINRHKEES
+211 IYNIINRNKEES
-223 DERHNIVLD
+223 DEHHNIVLD
-232 LAIPDDQYKV
+232 LAIPEDKYKV
-242 DKILNIPNEE
+242 DKILNFTNKE
-252 TWQCDEVIRIVDAK
+252 TSQCDEILRIVDEE

-296 QRYSKSSEP
+296 QRHSESSESI
-305 NDFLLDGSKSSMKLA
+305 DFLLDGSKSSMKLA

-351 REILNNIAEKEVV
+351 REILNNIAEEEVV
-364 DVIKKL
+364 DELIKL
-370 ADGEITKV
+370 ADGDITKV
-378 DETLTYQVDG
+378 DETLTYKVDG
-388 DPQNIK
+388 DPKNIK

-406 NNVHSLGFLTDVTD
+406 NNVHSLGFLTDVTE
-420 EMQKKEQLIESNER
+420 EMLKKEQLIESNER

-452 LNSFLNL
+452 INSFLNL

-465 NCPELVIDHM
+465 NNPELVIEHM

-502 CLSDQDISTKR
+502 CLTDQDVSTKK

-523 KTYVDEDIN
+523 KTYVDENIN
-532 LSIEVITPL
+532 VSIEVITPL

-549 MIGIRNAFLDKTTT
+549 MIAIRNALPDKTTLD
-563 SKKITKKVTMSDE
+563 KKIIKKVTMSDK
-576 DTAVLTFE
+576 DTVLLTFE
-584 EIGIWIKD
+584 EIGIGIED
-592 SKDITDTIGCEII
+592 SKDITDVIGCEII

-623 GTVYEL
+623 GIVYEL

>member
-1 MIKKV
+1 
-6 LINYREYWKAGL
+6 
-18 MKNIK
+18 MKIEK
-23 KEYLNLEDVYEIRI
+23 DYLNLEDVYEIRI
-37 FNANVTDFYNSTP
+37 FNATEKDFYNSTP
-50 QEFDIEDNPIQEF
+50 QEFDIEDDPIQEF
-63 LNNLSDDVHI
+63 INNISEDVHI
-73 FIPHENGKDFIIQSL
+73 FIPYENGKDFIIQKS
-88 SSNNLETYNLS
+88 SSNLLETYNLS

-105 RLLSKISPLFFDILH
+105 RLLSKISPLFFDSLH
-120 DYLFDVYTDHTTK
+120 DNLFESYTNHTTK
-133 KLRFVYYNQNDI
+133 KIRFVYYDTQNES
-145 IKKGNAKIVFYMGSL
+145 IKKSTAKIVFYMEKL
-160 FIIVENVDLTISNP
+160 FIIVTDAYGTISNS
-174 EAILDETL
+174 EGMIDITL

-187 SIMENL
+187 NIMENL
-193 SQTGSYYKVNE
+193 SQTGSYYKING

-211 IYNIINRHKEES
+211 IYNIINRNKEES
-223 DERHNIVLD
+223 DEHHNIVLD
-232 LAIPDDQYKV
+232 LAIPEDKYKV
-242 DKILNIPNEE
+242 DKILNFTNKE
-252 TWQCDEVIRIVDAK
+252 TSQCDEILRIVDEE

-296 QRYSKSSEP
+296 QRHSESSESI
-305 NDFLLDGSKSSMKLA
+305 DFLLDGSKSTMKLA

-351 REILNNIAEKEVV
+351 REILNNIAEEEVV
-364 DVIKKL
+364 DELIKL
-370 ADGEITKV
+370 ADGDITKV
-378 DETLTYQVDG
+378 DETLTYKVDG
-388 DPQNIK
+388 DPKNIK

-406 NNVHSLGFLTDVTD
+406 NNVHSLGFLTDVTE
-420 EMQKKEQLIESNER
+420 EMLKKEQLIESNER

-452 LNSFLNL
+452 INSFLNL

-465 NCPELVIDHM
+465 NSPELVIEHM
-475 QTRLTSLALLHE
+475 QTRLTSLAMLHE

-502 CLSDQDISTKR
+502 CLTDQDVSTKK
-513 LVNSPMEIEF
+513 LVNSPMELEF
-523 KTYVDEDIN
+523 KTYVDENIN
-532 LSIEVITPL
+532 VSIEVITPL

-549 MIGIRNAFLDKTTT
+549 MIAIRNALPDKTTLD
-563 SKKITKKVTMSDE
+563 KKIIKKVTMSDK
-576 DTAVLTFE
+576 DTVLLTFE
-584 EIGIWIKD
+584 EIGIGIED
-592 SKDITDTIGCEII
+592 SKDITDVIGCEII

-623 GTVYEL
+623 GIVYEL

>member
-1 MIKKV
+1 ME
-6 LINYREYWKAGL
+6 IN
-18 MKNIK
+18 
-23 KEYLNLEDVYEIRI
+23 KEYLDLEEVYEIRI
-37 FNANVTDFYNSTP
+37 FNATGENCYNPTP

-63 LNNLSDDVHI
+63 IDNISEDVYI
-73 FIPHENGKDFIIQSL
+73 FIPYENGKDFIIQSL
-88 SSNNLETYNLS
+88 GSHIHKTYNIP
-99 QEDVKG
+99 QKDTKG
-105 RLLSKISPLFFDILH
+105 RLLSKISPFFFDLLY
-120 DYLFDVYTDHTTK
+120 DYLFEVFSDHTTK
-133 KLRFVYYNQNDI
+133 KIRFVCYRQDELT
-145 IKKGNAKIVFYMGSL
+145 KKITAKIIFYMERV
-160 FIIVENVDLTISNP
+160 FVIVENFDKSQSKSEVMIDK
-174 EAILDETL
+174 TL
-182 DENQN
+182 DESQN

-193 SQTGSYYKVNE
+193 SQTGSYYEING
-204 KYTWSQG
+204 KYTWSPG
-211 IYNIINRHKEES
+211 IYNIINRREEES

-232 LAIPDDQYKV
+232 LAIQEDKYKV
-242 DKILNIPNEE
+242 DKILNISNKE
-252 TWQCDEVIRIVDAK
+252 TSQCDEVIRIVDAK

-279 FDDKGVFIRQG
+279 FDDNGVFIRQG

-296 QRYSKSSEP
+296 QKHIESSEP
-305 NDFLLDGSKSSMKLA
+305 IDFLVDGSKSRMKLA

-341 EKDYGEYVHS
+341 EKEYGEYVHS

-364 DVIKKL
+364 NEIKKL
-370 ADGEITKV
+370 ADGDITKI
-378 DETLTYQVDG
+378 DETLTYKVDG
-388 DPQNIK
+388 DPQNVK

-406 NNVHSLGFLTDVTD
+406 NNVHSLGFLTDVTE
-420 EMQKKEQLIESNER
+420 EMKKKEQLMESNER

-452 LNSFLNL
+452 INSFLNL

-465 NCPELVIDHM
+465 NHPDLVVEHM

-502 CLSDQDISTKR
+502 CLGEQDISTKK
-513 LVNSPMEIEF
+513 LVNSPMDIEF
-523 KTYVDEDIN
+523 KTYVDENIN

-549 MIGIRNAFLDKTTT
+549 MIAIRNAFPDET
-563 SKKITKKVTMSDE
+563 SLNKKIIKKVTKSDN
-576 DTAVLTFE
+576 DTAMLSFE
-584 EIGIWIKD
+584 EIGIGIKD

-623 GTVYEL
+623 GSTYEL
-629 VFPIEMV
+629 VFPIEME

>member
-1 MIKKV
+1 MNVVMKS
-6 LINYREYWKAGL
+6 WKAGL
-18 MKNIK
+18 MKIE

-37 FNANVTDFYNSTP
+37 FNATEGDFYNSTP
-50 QEFDIEDNPIQEF
+50 QEFDIEEDPIQEF
-63 LNNLSDDVHI
+63 VNNISDDVHI
-73 FIPHENGKDFIIQSL
+73 FIPHENGKDFIIQNL
-88 SSNNLETYNLS
+88 SSNLLETYNIS
-99 QEDVKG
+99 QEEIKG
-105 RLLSKISPLFFDILH
+105 RLLSKISPLLFDILH
-120 DYLFDVYTDHTTK
+120 DYLFEVYTSCTTK
-133 KLRFVYYNQNDI
+133 KIRFVYYDTQNES
-145 IKKGNAKIVFYMGSL
+145 IKKNTAKIVFYMERL
-160 FIIVENVDLTISNP
+160 FVIVANAYGTTNNLEGMVDI
-174 EAILDETL
+174 TL
-182 DENQN
+182 DESQN

-193 SQTGSYYKVNE
+193 SQTGSYYKING
-204 KYTWSQG
+204 KYVWSQG

-223 DERHNIVLD
+223 DENHNIVLD
-232 LAIPDDQYKV
+232 LAIPEDNYKV
-242 DKILNIPNEE
+242 DKVLNIPNKE
-252 TWQCDEVIRIVDAK
+252 TSQCDEVIRIVDAK

-279 FDDKGVFIRQG
+279 FDDNGVFIRQG

-296 QRYSKSSEP
+296 QRHNESSESI
-305 NDFLLDGSKSSMKLA
+305 DFLLDGSKSSMKLA

-351 REILNNIAEKEVV
+351 REILNNIAETEVV
-364 DVIKKL
+364 DEIKKL
-370 ADGEITKV
+370 ADGDITKV
-378 DETLTYQVDG
+378 DETLTYKVDG
-388 DPQNIK
+388 NPQNIK

-406 NNVHSLGFLTDVTD
+406 NNVHSLGFLTDVTE
-420 EMQKKEQLIESNER
+420 EMQKKEQLIESNEQ

-452 LNSFLNL
+452 INSFLNL

-465 NCPELVIDHM
+465 NCPELVIEHM
-475 QTRLTSLALLHE
+475 QTRLSSLALLHE
-487 KTYNSPDFKNINLNE
+487 KTYNSSDFKNINLNE
-502 CLSDQDISTKR
+502 CLSNQDISTKN
-513 LVNSPMEIEF
+513 LVHSPMEIEF
-523 KTYVDEDIN
+523 KTDVDENIN

-549 MIGIRNAFLDKTTT
+549 MIAIRNAFPDKMTLN
-563 SKKITKKVTMSDE
+563 KKITKKVTMSDK
-576 DTAVLTFE
+576 DTALLTFE
-584 EIGIWIKD
+584 EMGIEIKD

-623 GTVYEL
+623 GIVYEL
-629 VFPIEMV
+629 VFPIEMA

>member
-1 MIKKV
+1 MKS
-6 LINYREYWKAGL
+6 WKAGL
-18 MKNIK
+18 MKIE

-37 FNANVTDFYNSTP
+37 FNATEGDFYNSTP
-50 QEFDIEDNPIQEF
+50 QEFDIEEDPIQEF
-63 LNNLSDDVHI
+63 VNNISDDVHI
-73 FIPHENGKDFIIQSL
+73 FIPHENGKDFIIQNL
-88 SSNNLETYNLS
+88 SSNLLETYNIS
-99 QEDVKG
+99 QEEIKG
-105 RLLSKISPLFFDILH
+105 RLLSKISPLLFDILH
-120 DYLFDVYTDHTTK
+120 DYLFEVYTSCTTK
-133 KLRFVYYNQNDI
+133 KIRFVYYDTQNES
-145 IKKGNAKIVFYMGSL
+145 IKKNTAKIVFYMERL
-160 FIIVENVDLTISNP
+160 FVIVANAYGTTNNLEGMVDM
-174 EAILDETL
+174 TL
-182 DENQN
+182 DESQN

-193 SQTGSYYKVNE
+193 SQTGSYYKING
-204 KYTWSQG
+204 KYVWSQG

-223 DERHNIVLD
+223 DENHNIVLD
-232 LAIPDDQYKV
+232 LAIPEDNYKV
-242 DKILNIPNEE
+242 DKVLNIPNKE
-252 TWQCDEVIRIVDAK
+252 TSQCDEVIRIVDAK

-296 QRYSKSSEP
+296 QRHGESSESI
-305 NDFLLDGSKSSMKLA
+305 DFLLDGSKSSMKLA

-351 REILNNIAEKEVV
+351 REILNNIAEKDVV
-364 DVIKKL
+364 DEIKKL
-370 ADGEITKV
+370 ADGDITKV
-378 DETLTYQVDG
+378 DETLTYKVDG
-388 DPQNIK
+388 NPQNIK

-406 NNVHSLGFLTDVTD
+406 NNVHSLGFLTDVTE
-420 EMQKKEQLIESNER
+420 EMQKKEQLIESNEQ

-452 LNSFLNL
+452 INSFLNL

-465 NCPELVIDHM
+465 NCPELVIEHM
-475 QTRLTSLALLHE
+475 QTRLSSLALLHE
-487 KTYNSPDFKNINLNE
+487 KTYNSSDFKNINLNE
-502 CLSDQDISTKR
+502 CLTNQDISTKN
-513 LVNSPMEIEF
+513 LVHSPMEIEF
-523 KTYVDEDIN
+523 KTDVDENIN

-549 MIGIRNAFLDKTTT
+549 MIAIRNAFPDKMTLN
-563 SKKITKKVTMSDE
+563 KKITKKVTMSDK
-576 DTAVLTFE
+576 DTALLTFE
-584 EIGIWIKD
+584 EMGIEIKD

-623 GTVYEL
+623 GIVYEL
-629 VFPIEMV
+629 VFPIEMA

>member
-1 MIKKV
+1 
-6 LINYREYWKAGL
+6 
-18 MKNIK
+18 MKIEK
-23 KEYLNLEDVYEIRI
+23 DYLNLEDVYEIRI
-37 FNANVTDFYNSTP
+37 FNATEKDFYNSTP
-50 QEFDIEDNPIQEF
+50 QEFDIEDDPIQEF
-63 LNNLSDDVHI
+63 INNISEDVHI
-73 FIPHENGKDFIIQSL
+73 FIPYENGKDFIIQK
-88 SSNNLETYNLS
+88 SSCNLLETYNLS

-105 RLLSKISPLFFDILH
+105 RLLSKISPLFFDSLY
-120 DYLFDVYTDHTTK
+120 DNLFESYTNHTTK
-133 KLRFVYYNQNDI
+133 KIRFVYYDTQNES
-145 IKKGNAKIVFYMGSL
+145 IKKSTAKIVFYMEKL
-160 FIIVENVDLTISNP
+160 FIIVTDAYGTISNS
-174 EAILDETL
+174 EGMIDITL

-187 SIMENL
+187 NIMENL
-193 SQTGSYYKVNE
+193 SQTGSYYKING

-211 IYNIINRHKEES
+211 IYNIINRNKEES
-223 DERHNIVLD
+223 DEHHNIVLD
-232 LAIPDDQYKV
+232 LAIPEDKYKV
-242 DKILNIPNEE
+242 DKILNFTNKE
-252 TWQCDEVIRIVDAK
+252 TSQCDEILRIVDEE

-296 QRYSKSSEP
+296 QRHSESSESI
-305 NDFLLDGSKSSMKLA
+305 DFLLDGSKSSMKLA

-351 REILNNIAEKEVV
+351 REILNNIAEEEVV
-364 DVIKKL
+364 DELIKL
-370 ADGEITKV
+370 ADGDITKV
-378 DETLTYQVDG
+378 DETLTYKVDG
-388 DPQNIK
+388 DPKNIK

-406 NNVHSLGFLTDVTD
+406 NNVHSLGFLTDVTE
-420 EMQKKEQLIESNER
+420 EMLKKEQLIESNER

-452 LNSFLNL
+452 INSFLNL

-465 NCPELVIDHM
+465 NSPELAIEHM
-475 QTRLTSLALLHE
+475 QTRLTSLAMLHE

-502 CLSDQDISTKR
+502 CLTDQDVSTKK
-513 LVNSPMEIEF
+513 LVNSPMELEF
-523 KTYVDEDIN
+523 KTYVDENIN
-532 LSIEVITPL
+532 VSIEVITPL

-549 MIGIRNAFLDKTTT
+549 MIAIRNALPDKTTLD
-563 SKKITKKVTMSDE
+563 KKIIKKVTMSDK
-576 DTAVLTFE
+576 DTVLLTFE
-584 EIGIWIKD
+584 EIGIGIED
-592 SKDITDTIGCEII
+592 SKDITDVIGCEII

-623 GTVYEL
+623 GIVYEL

>member
-1 MIKKV
+1 
-6 LINYREYWKAGL
+6 
-18 MKNIK
+18 MKIE

-37 FNANVTDFYNSTP
+37 FNAAEMDFYSSSP
-50 QEFDIEDNPIQEF
+50 QEFDIEDDPIQEF
-63 LNNLSDDVHI
+63 INNLSEDVHI
-73 FIPHENGKDFIIQSL
+73 FIPHENGKDFIIQSMG
-88 SSNNLETYNLS
+88 SNNLETYNIS

-105 RLLSKISPLFFDILH
+105 RLLSKISPLFFDILY
-120 DYLFDVYTDHTTK
+120 DCLFEAYTSHTTIK
-133 KLRFVYYNQNDI
+133 MRFAYYNQNDI
-145 IKKGNAKIVFYMGSL
+145 IKKITAKIVFYMEKV
-160 FIIVENVDLTISNP
+160 FVIVANADGTTINP
-174 EAILDETL
+174 EGMFDETL

-193 SQTGSYYKVNE
+193 SQTGSYYMING

-223 DERHNIVLD
+223 DDRHNIVLD
-232 LAIPDDQYKV
+232 LAIPEDKYKV
-242 DKILNIPNEE
+242 DKILNIPDEE
-252 TWQCDEVIRIVDAK
+252 TSQCDEVIRIVDVQ

-279 FDDKGVFIRQG
+279 FDDNGVFIRQG

-296 QRYSKSSEP
+296 QRHAQSSESI
-305 NDFLLDGSKSSMKLA
+305 DFLVDGSKSSMKLA

-364 DVIKKL
+364 DEIKKL
-370 ADGEITKV
+370 ADGEITKI

-388 DPQNIK
+388 NPQNVK

-406 NNVHSLGFLTDVTD
+406 NNVHSLGFLTDVTE
-420 EMQKKEQLIESNER
+420 EMKKKEQLIESNER

-452 LNSFLNL
+452 INSFLNL

-465 NCPELVIDHM
+465 NCPELVIEHM
-475 QTRLTSLALLHE
+475 QTRLNSLALLHE
-487 KTYNSPDFKNINLNE
+487 KTYNSPDFKNISLNE
-502 CLSDQDISTKR
+502 CLSDQDYSTIK
-513 LVNSPMEIEF
+513 LINSPMEIEV
-523 KTYVDEDIN
+523 KTHVDEDIN

-549 MIGIRNAFLDKTTT
+549 MIAIRNAFPDKTTL
-563 SKKITKKVTMSDE
+563 KKISKNVTMSDE
-576 DTAVLTFE
+576 DTAILTFE
-584 EIGIWIKD
+584 LIGIGIKD
-592 SKDITDTIGCEII
+592 SKDITDTIGCEIV
-605 KSLTKQLD
+605 KSLSKQLD
-613 GTITSIKNEN
+613 GTLTPIKNEN
-623 GTVYEL
+623 GMVYEL
-629 VFPIEMV
+629 FFTIEMV
-636 HTIH
+636 HTIQ

>member
-1 MIKKV
+1 
-6 LINYREYWKAGL
+6 
-18 MKNIK
+18 MKIEK
-23 KEYLNLEDVYEIRI
+23 DYLNLEDVYEIRI
-37 FNANVTDFYNSTP
+37 FNATEKDFYNSTP
-50 QEFDIEDNPIQEF
+50 QEFDIEDDPIHEF
-63 LNNLSDDVHI
+63 INNISDDVHI
-73 FIPHENGKDFIIQSL
+73 FIPYENGKDFIIQK
-88 SSNNLETYNLS
+88 SSCNLLETYNLS

-105 RLLSKISPLFFDILH
+105 RLLSKISPLFFDSLY
-120 DYLFDVYTDHTTK
+120 DNLFESYTNHTTK
-133 KLRFVYYNQNDI
+133 KIRFVYYDTQNES
-145 IKKGNAKIVFYMGSL
+145 IKKSTAKIVFYMEKL
-160 FIIVENVDLTISNP
+160 FIIVTDAYGTISNP
-174 EAILDETL
+174 EDMIDITL

-187 SIMENL
+187 NIMENL
-193 SQTGSYYKVNE
+193 SQTGSYYKING

-211 IYNIINRHKEES
+211 IYNIINRNKEES
-223 DERHNIVLD
+223 DEHHNIVLD
-232 LAIPDDQYKV
+232 LAIPEDKYKV
-242 DKILNIPNEE
+242 DKILNFTNKE
-252 TWQCDEVIRIVDAK
+252 TSQCDEILRIVDEE

-296 QRYSKSSEP
+296 QRHSESSESI
-305 NDFLLDGSKSSMKLA
+305 DFLLDGSKSTMKLA

-351 REILNNIAEKEVV
+351 REILNNIAEEEVV
-364 DVIKKL
+364 DELIKL
-370 ADGEITKV
+370 ADGDITKV
-378 DETLTYQVDG
+378 DETLTYKVDG
-388 DPQNIK
+388 DPKNIK

-406 NNVHSLGFLTDVTD
+406 NNVHSLGFLTDVTE
-420 EMQKKEQLIESNER
+420 EMLKKEQLIESNER

-452 LNSFLNL
+452 INSFLNL

-465 NCPELVIDHM
+465 NSPELVIEHM
-475 QTRLTSLALLHE
+475 QTRLTSLAMLHE

-502 CLSDQDISTKR
+502 CLTDQDVSTKK
-513 LVNSPMEIEF
+513 LVNSPMELEF
-523 KTYVDEDIN
+523 KTYVDENIN
-532 LSIEVITPL
+532 VSIEVITPL

-549 MIGIRNAFLDKTTT
+549 MIAIRNALPDKTTLD
-563 SKKITKKVTMSDE
+563 KKIIKKVTMSDK
-576 DTAVLTFE
+576 DTVLLTFE
-584 EIGIWIKD
+584 EIGIGIND
-592 SKDITDTIGCEII
+592 SKDITDVIGCEII

-623 GTVYEL
+623 GIVYEL